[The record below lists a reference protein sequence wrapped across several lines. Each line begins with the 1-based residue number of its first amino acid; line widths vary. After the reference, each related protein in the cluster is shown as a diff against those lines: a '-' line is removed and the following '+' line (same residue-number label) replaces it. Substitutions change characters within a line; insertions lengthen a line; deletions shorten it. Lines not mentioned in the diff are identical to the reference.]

1 LAIHRRLQR
10 RCNILRLPLGIR
22 KKEAHGPAEAQVPLR
37 RPSPRPVPL
46 GQARLGS
53 FACRCFRR
61 AAVRVHPSPH
71 PCRPAAFADWP
82 PALWPTHGQPR
93 HLLFARPV
101 ASPTVKFSALRAGA
115 RANLTL
121 RFRAPESMTEPP
133 YLSACA
139 RQPPCARKRPS
150 AIFSAEAR
158 VPLVLFTKQTLPA
171 RVSPAQASS
180 PAASTGKRRYQWSPI
195 AIDDK
200 HPFRCF
206 AHHPNR
212 RQCLSTRRMWRPVI
226 DQRRAA
232 Q

>member
-1 LAIHRRLQR
+1 MLQTR
-10 RCNILRLPLGIR
+10 RCQGSPL
-22 KKEAHGPAEAQVPLR
+22 
-37 RPSPRPVPL
+37 SSPVPP
-46 GQARLGS
+46 
-53 FACRCFRR
+53 RCFRR
-61 AAVRVHPSPH
+61 LAAGPLANPRSTSSP
-71 PCRPAAFADWP
+71 AFC
-82 PALWPTHGQPR
+82 PTC
-93 HLLFARPV
+93 L

-133 YLSACA
+133 YLSSCA
-139 RQPPCARKRPS
+139 RKPPCARKRPS

-158 VPLVLFTKQTLPA
+158 VPLILFTKQTLPA

-200 HPFRCF
+200 HPFRSF

-212 RQCLSTRRMWRPVI
+212 RQCLSTRRMRRPVI
-226 DQRRAA
+226 DQRRDA